1 MTQPNPYQDPQ
12 YLAYLA
18 AQAAAQPS
26 IPQTNFQQPNFQQPA
41 QAAPLAQGTLD
52 DFYNQRTASGAGLNT
67 IFKQVGTTVTVQVTR
82 DLNNADVQQMTDF
95 QTKLPKFYKD
105 GRPMYQ
111 LVIPV
116 KLGQPTPEFPSGEAT
131 WYVKGKVKDELL
143 RAMGAANAGTTV
155 PQGGAILTITYTRDV
170 PQRGGLSPA
179 KEFSITYVPPQG
191 AQAAPQLP
199 VEQPQATF
207 EPPAQNPQFQATAQP
222 PAPVA
227 QTPQPFAQATGP
239 VQNVP
244 GMPAGL
250 TPEQQAQFAKLTG
263 QS

>member
-1 MTQPNPYQDPQ
+1 MNQPNPYADPQ

-18 AQAAAQPS
+18 AQAATSQQNN
-26 IPQTNFQQPNFQQPA
+26 IPQANFSAPQYNNTQSAPSQ
-41 QAAPLAQGTLD
+41 PLAQGTLD

-67 IFKQVGTTVTVQVTR
+67 VFKATGTQVTVQVAR

-95 QTKLPKFYKD
+95 QTKQPKFYKD

-116 KLGQPTPEFPSGEAT
+116 LIQGHPDFPTGEAT

-155 PQGGAILTITYTRDV
+155 PQGGAILTIVYTRDV
-170 PQRGGLSPA
+170 PQRNGLNPA
-179 KEFSITYVPPQG
+179 KEFSVTYIPPQG

-199 VEQPQATF
+199 VETPQATF
-207 EPPAQNPQFQATAQP
+207 EQP
-222 PAPVA
+222 VQAPVQPSA
-227 QTPQPFAQATGP
+227 GAPQ
-239 VQNVP
+239 
-244 GMPAGL
+244 MPAGL
-250 TPEQQAQFAKLTG
+250 SPEQQAQFLKLTG
-263 QS
+263 QA